1 MQHIE
6 SLCIVAP
13 LPFMT
18 IGQIQTDIPYK
29 QRFLSCMTSAFTKS
43 FEGLACRVVGLKLK
57 AMQVRNLCPQ
67 DKTDN
72 RVTLVMWYKSHDV
85 NVFFFLLDD
94 LIKDQYQ
101 NPMGKI
107 LQKIE
112 PYEGTAGE
120 L

>member
-1 MQHIE
+1 
-6 SLCIVAP
+6 
-13 LPFMT
+13 
-18 IGQIQTDIPYK
+18 
-29 QRFLSCMTSAFTKS
+29 MTSAFTKS
-43 FEGLACRVVGLKLK
+43 VEGLACRVVGLKLN
-57 AMQVRNLCPQ
+57 AMQVRNLCSQ
-67 DKTDN
+67 NKTDN
-72 RVTLVMWYKSHDV
+72 RVTLLMWYKSHDV